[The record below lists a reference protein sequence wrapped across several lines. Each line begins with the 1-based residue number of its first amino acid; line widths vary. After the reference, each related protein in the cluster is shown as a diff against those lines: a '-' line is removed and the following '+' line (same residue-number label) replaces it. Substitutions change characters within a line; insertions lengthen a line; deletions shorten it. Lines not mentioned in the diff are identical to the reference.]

1 MSSTIGLIHKIK
13 QRRAKKSKAPALKFC
28 PQHRGIVKKSFIVTP
43 RKPNSAKRKVAKV
56 LICRTRR
63 VVDIYLEGIL
73 LNRLNPHSVV
83 LVRGRGPR
91 DLPGVNYH
99 AIRGKG
105 DFPPL
110 LNRKKGR
117 SKYGAKQ
124 IKDPNAKPLFQFK
137 RIVDKHHR
145 ATRYRYLIY
154 GHRLNEKPN
163 SYRYNL
169 ILLSQVFIFS
179 GNSSMVR
186 TVISKIINV
195 SSSLT
200 SHGLLHV

>member
-1 MSSTIGLIHKIK
+1 MSSTMGLIYKPR
-13 QRRAKKSKAPALKFC
+13 QRRIKKSRSPALHFC
-28 PQHRGIVKKSFIVTP
+28 PQHRAIVKKSFITTP
-43 RKPNSAKRKVAKV
+43 RKPNSAKRKTAKV

-63 VVDIYLEGIL
+63 VVDIYLEGML

-124 IKDPNAKPLFQFK
+124 IKDPNAKPLVQFQ
-137 RIVDKHHR
+137 HMQNQLHR
-145 ATRYRYLIY
+145 ENRYRYLMY
-154 GHRLNEKPN
+154 GYKYNDKMSSR
-163 SYRYNL
+163 RY
-169 ILLSQVFIFS
+169 
-179 GNSSMVR
+179 
-186 TVISKIINV
+186 
-195 SSSLT
+195 
-200 SHGLLHV
+200 